1 MMSLVC
7 MVKLKNMNNALIHF
21 SNNGLM
27 QVIECRIKTLK
38 KEGDMEVLYTNEGHR
53 IPLENLISMNGV
65 SWA

>member
-1 MMSLVC
+1 
-7 MVKLKNMNNALIHF
+7 MNNALIHF